1 MSDMRVQ
8 WLRWAL
14 AAIALLVLAATVQAD
29 TAGATQ
35 GTREQTL
42 VAVVGYVADE
52 REIQVMGHTRLI
64 QELELVVRSGE
75 RSGEVLQVEH
85 HRETYAGQVPYQE
98 CDLVYVTETVI
109 EGEAP
114 AYFVV
119 GYVRWPRLAFLA
131 LGLIVIVVLVA
142 RQRGAL
148 ALVGMAFSFLV
159 IFVLVL
165 PRLAA
170 GEEPVSSAL
179 LGAALTLP
187 ISYYLAHGLNR
198 KTTVALLGSLV
209 GLALTGVMAVV
220 AVDVA
225 QLSGYASEE
234 VGLLR
239 TLGTD
244 VTDVRGLLLA
254 GLIVS
259 MLGVLDDIT
268 VAQSAVVEQLYHANP
283 ELSWRQLYVRAMHVG
298 QDHIASMVNTLVL
311 VYAGAALPFLLL
323 MSDQAVSPLYAL
335 SLEPV
340 AEEIVRMLATSAGL
354 VATVPI
360 TTLLAALA
368 LRVWRGSERAGAEM
382 LQADADE

>member
-1 MSDMRVQ
+1 MIDMRA
-8 WLRWAL
+8 RWVRWMVVGL
-14 AAIALLVLAATVQAD
+14 ALLLITAPVEADAADASQP
-29 TAGATQ
+29 
-35 GTREQTL
+35 TREHTL
-42 VAVVGYVADE
+42 VTVVGYVGDE
-52 REIQVMGHTRLI
+52 HEIQVMGHTRLI
-64 QELELVVRSGE
+64 QELELVVRTGE
-75 RSGEVLQVEH
+75 RAGEVLKVEH
-85 HRETYAGQVPYQE
+85 HIETYAGQVPYKVG
-98 CDLVYVTETVI
+98 DLLYVTEAVI
-109 EGEAP
+109 EGEPP

-148 ALVGMAFSFLV
+148 SLVGMVLSFLV
-159 IFVLVL
+159 IFALVL

-187 ISYYLAHGLNR
+187 VSYYLAHGVNR

-209 GLALTGVMAVV
+209 GLGITGVLSVV

-239 TLGTD
+239 ILGTD

-268 VAQSAVVEQLYHANP
+268 VAQSAVVEQLHHANP

-340 AEEIVRMLATSAGL
+340 AEEIVRMLVTSAGL

-360 TTLLAALA
+360 TTVLAALA
-368 LRVWRGSERAGAEM
+368 LRVWRWPQRVAVEAP
-382 LQADADE
+382 QADADE

>member
-1 MSDMRVQ
+1 MRVV
-8 WLRWAL
+8 WMRWILAAL
-14 AAIALLVLAATVQAD
+14 AMLLLAAAVQAD
-29 TAGATQ
+29 TDDVTQ
-35 GTREQTL
+35 GTREDTL

-52 REIQVMGHTRLI
+52 REIEVMGHTRLI
-64 QELELVVRSGE
+64 QQLELIVRSGE
-75 RSGEVLQVEH
+75 RTGEVLLVEH
-85 HRETYAGQVPYQE
+85 HIETYAGQVPYQE
-98 CDLVYVTETVI
+98 GDLVYVTETVI

-148 ALVGMAFSFLV
+148 SLVGMAFSFLV

-179 LGAALTLP
+179 MGAALTLP
-187 ISYYLAHGLNR
+187 VSYYLAHGLNR

-209 GLALTGVMAVV
+209 GLGITGALSVV

-283 ELSWRQLYVRAMHVG
+283 ELSWRQLYVRAMRVG

-368 LRVWRGSERAGAEM
+368 VRLWWSSERAGAEI

>member
-1 MSDMRVQ
+1 MRVV
-8 WLRWAL
+8 WMRWILAAL
-14 AAIALLVLAATVQAD
+14 AMLLLAAAVQAD
-29 TAGATQ
+29 TDDVTQ
-35 GTREQTL
+35 GTREDTL

-52 REIQVMGHTRLI
+52 REIEVMGHTRLI
-64 QELELVVRSGE
+64 QQLELIVRSGE
-75 RSGEVLQVEH
+75 RTGEVLQVEH
-85 HRETYAGQVPYQE
+85 HIETYAGQVPYQE
-98 CDLVYVTETVI
+98 GDLVYVTETVI

-148 ALVGMAFSFLV
+148 SLVGMAFSFLV

-179 LGAALTLP
+179 MGAALTLP
-187 ISYYLAHGLNR
+187 VSYYLAHGLNR

-209 GLALTGVMAVV
+209 GLGITGALSVV

-283 ELSWRQLYVRAMHVG
+283 ELSWRQLYVRAMRVG

-311 VYAGAALPFLLL
+311 VYTGAALPFLLL

-368 LRVWRGSERAGAEM
+368 VRVWWGSERAGAEI